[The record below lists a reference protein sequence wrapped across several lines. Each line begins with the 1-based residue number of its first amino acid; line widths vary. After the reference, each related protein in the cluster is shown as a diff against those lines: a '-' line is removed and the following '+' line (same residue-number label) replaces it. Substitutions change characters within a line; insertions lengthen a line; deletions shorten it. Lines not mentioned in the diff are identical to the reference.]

1 MWYHREAFVV
11 NCQEKKVISRK
22 RITSCSKLCGYLT
35 DVRYKGL
42 RQGGL
47 GRRLL
52 WLWIS
57 AVFNFR
63 LRFISISY
71 RVLCAC
77 LPSQVPVGQPVFLNT
92 TSANT
97 LWGHA
102 GSSGHHCTAQP
113 GWWGRLC
120 AGPYVSPV
128 PLPPAEPHINSFP
141 HFHVVCGSKLF
152 PCCTLYLECPPLPCP
167 PGNLHGDSGSIFHG
181 KSCLMF

>member
-47 GRRLL
+47 GRCLL

-71 RVLCAC
+71 SVLCAC

-113 GWWGRLC
+113 AGEAACVLAPTSHLC
-120 AGPYVSPV
+120 LCLRPSPISIVFHIFTLSVAPNCPHAV
-128 PLPPAEPHINSFP
+128 PSTWNA
-141 HFHVVCGSKLF
+141 
-152 PCCTLYLECPPLPCP
+152 LPC
-167 PGNLHGDSGSIFHG
+167 LAHLEISMETRVASLMGS
-181 KSCLMF
+181 LA